1 MTTLVIL
8 RFLGIFAAYTG
19 VTLALP
25 ALMFR
30 RILRGRSLAEQFLM
44 CYTFGNFYI
53 INIVFLLQ
61 LLHISNFF
69 MLAGLTVVLSI
80 VIGGR
85 VNRIPLKQ
93 QAGNTWHLFGKL
105 LRGRMKLKSAIFL
118 FLGKCAE
125 GIKRL
130 VKFFYRHIVKNPI
143 QSMLLLGIGVC
154 LCWIYGRQII
164 LVYGYRAS
172 DIPVHMS
179 WINEMS
185 RGKIFAKGVY
195 PFGFHCMIYYLHAVF
210 RFDTYVILCQFF
222 FAQVIF
228 MHLVLL
234 AMLKQ
239 LCKTKYI
246 PYIGTFVF
254 LLGNFWSGQTY
265 SRFYATL
272 PQEFGMI
279 FVIPSI
285 YFLIRFFQIPKQKLA
300 DKETRLTLQCFAMA
314 FSLTLAIHFYGTMIA
329 GLCCIGIACGF
340 CFRFLRKEYFRRIMF
355 TGICSVFLAV
365 LPMGIAFAT
374 GTPLQGSLGWGLS
387 VINGGKSSSSTET
400 EAETDEAETLEVST
414 GDDKNTVRVV
424 KPDGT
429 VMEIDVSDLPSAQEN
444 ESGGQTQTKT
454 TAPAVPKVSFGEKI
468 RKIPGKAKNA
478 LSEMS
483 SRILEFIIKL
493 DVKNIGYMIL
503 ASFALLLLLG
513 FIFCVFRQPGYGAM
527 LMSMGFC
534 MWIVT
539 ILLCANVFGLPP
551 LMDGARCSIY
561 YVYLLSAALTALA
574 DGLLYMVL
582 PLRKLRLVRNA
593 VSLAVAAAV
602 LMGMF
607 QNHMIKQSD
616 FSSGFVMNGAITCL
630 SNIIHENEDKTW
642 TIVSAND
649 ETQMGLDH
657 GWHYET
663 ITFLRGMETL
673 EKNTKVIIPTKT
685 VYFFIEKIPGDYAV
699 SYAKSGQSISRKGAS
714 RSLPNVGGIGMYQGE
729 GRWIVMSRMY
739 YWAQAFMELYPN
751 EMKVYY
757 EDNKFI
763 CYKIEQNMYHQYNFA
778 IDYRYNQN
786 KMQDETAEDTQD
798 ETQLQSDASEET
810 QREATNETQQQSDA
824 SGKQEAGK

>member
-340 CFRFLRKEYFRRIMF
+340 CFRFLRKEYFCRIMF

-387 VINGGKSSSSTET
+387 VINGGKSSSSTDT

-444 ESGGQTQTKT
+444 ESGGQTQTET

-503 ASFALLLLLG
+503 AFFALLLLLG
-513 FIFCVFRQPGYGAM
+513 FIFCVFRQTEYGAM

-539 ILLCANVFGLPP
+539 ILLCAGVFGLPP

-593 VSLAVAAAV
+593 VSLAVTAAV

-798 ETQLQSDASEET
+798 ETQQQS
-810 QREATNETQQQSDA
+810 EATNETQQQSDA

>member
-8 RFLGIFAAYTG
+8 RFLGIFAVYTG

-69 MLAGLTVVLSI
+69 TLAGLTAVLSI

-340 CFRFLRKEYFRRIMF
+340 CFRFLRKEYFCRIMF

-387 VINGGKSSSSTET
+387 VINGGKSSSSTEA

-444 ESGGQTQTKT
+444 ESGGQMQTET

-513 FIFCVFRQPGYGAM
+513 FIFCVFRQTEYGAM

-539 ILLCANVFGLPP
+539 ILLCAGVFGLPP

-593 VSLAVAAAV
+593 VSLAVTAAV

-699 SYAKSGQSISRKGAS
+699 SYAKSGKSISRKGAS

-798 ETQLQSDASEET
+798 ETQQQS
-810 QREATNETQQQSDA
+810 EATNETQQQSDA

>member
-8 RFLGIFAAYTG
+8 RFLGIFAVYTG

-69 MLAGLTVVLSI
+69 TLAGLTAVLSI

-340 CFRFLRKEYFRRIMF
+340 CFRFLRKEYFCRIMF

-387 VINGGKSSSSTET
+387 VINGGKSSSSTEA

-444 ESGGQTQTKT
+444 ESGGQMQTET

-513 FIFCVFRQPGYGAM
+513 FIFCVFRQTEYGAM

-539 ILLCANVFGLPP
+539 ILLCAGVFGLPP

-593 VSLAVAAAV
+593 VSLAVTAAV

-739 YWAQAFMELYPN
+739 YWAQAFLELYPN

-798 ETQLQSDASEET
+798 ETQQQS
-810 QREATNETQQQSDA
+810 EATNETQQQSDA

>member
-1 MTTLVIL
+1 MSMTTLVIL
-8 RFLGIFAAYTG
+8 RFLGIFAAYMG

-61 LLHISNFF
+61 LLHISNFLT
-69 MLAGLTVVLSI
+69 LAGLTAVLSI

-130 VKFFYRHIVKNPI
+130 AKFFYRHIVKNPI

-195 PFGFHCMIYYLHAVF
+195 PFGFHCIIYYLHAVF

-234 AMLKQ
+234 AMMKQ

-300 DKETRLTLQCFAMA
+300 NKETRLTLQCFAMA

-400 EAETDEAETLEVST
+400 EADEAETLEVST

-429 VMEIDVSDLPSAQEN
+429 VMEIDVSDLPSTQEN
-444 ESGGQTQTKT
+444 ESGGQTQTET

-513 FIFCVFRQPGYGAM
+513 LVFCIFRQPGYGAM

-539 ILLCANVFGLPP
+539 ILLCAGVFGLPP

-593 VSLAVAAAV
+593 VSLAVTAAV

-649 ETQMGLDH
+649 ETQMGVDH

-685 VYFFIEKIPGDYAV
+685 VYFFIEKIPLDYSV
-699 SYAKSGQSISRKGAS
+699 TYDKSGQSISRKGAS
-714 RSLPNVGGIGMYQGE
+714 RSLPNVGGIGIYQGE

-763 CYKIEQNMYHQYNFA
+763 CYKIEQNMYHQYDFA

-798 ETQLQSDASEET
+798 ETQQQS
-810 QREATNETQQQSDA
+810 EATNETQQQSDA

>member
-8 RFLGIFAAYTG
+8 RFLGIFAAYMG

-61 LLHISNFF
+61 LLHISNFLT
-69 MLAGLTVVLSI
+69 LAGLTAVLSI

-130 VKFFYRHIVKNPI
+130 AKFFYRHIVKNPI

-195 PFGFHCMIYYLHAVF
+195 PFGFHCIIYYLHAVF

-234 AMLKQ
+234 AMMKQ

-285 YFLIRFFQIPKQKLA
+285 YFLIRFFQIPKQKLVN
-300 DKETRLTLQCFAMA
+300 KETRLTLQCFAMT

-400 EAETDEAETLEVST
+400 EADEAETLEVST

-444 ESGGQTQTKT
+444 ESGGQTQTET

-513 FIFCVFRQPGYGAM
+513 LVFCIFRQPGYGAM

-539 ILLCANVFGLPP
+539 ILLCAGVFGLPP

-582 PLRKLRLVRNA
+582 PLRKLRLV
-593 VSLAVAAAV
+593 SLAVAAAV

-616 FSSGFVMNGAITCL
+616 FSSGFVMNGVITCL

-649 ETQMGLDH
+649 ETQMGVDH

-685 VYFFIEKIPGDYAV
+685 VYFFIEKIPLDYSV
-699 SYAKSGQSISRKGAS
+699 TYDKSGQSISRKGAS

-798 ETQLQSDASEET
+798 ETQQQS
-810 QREATNETQQQSDA
+810 EATNETQQQSDA

>member
-8 RFLGIFAAYTG
+8 RFLGIFAAYMG

-61 LLHISNFF
+61 LLHISNFLT
-69 MLAGLTVVLSI
+69 LAGLTAVLSI

-130 VKFFYRHIVKNPI
+130 AKFFYRHIVKNPI

-195 PFGFHCMIYYLHAVF
+195 PFGFHCIIYYLHAVF

-234 AMLKQ
+234 AMMKQ

-300 DKETRLTLQCFAMA
+300 NKETRLTLQCFAMA

-400 EAETDEAETLEVST
+400 EADEAETLEVST

-429 VMEIDVSDLPSAQEN
+429 VMEIDVSDLPSTQEN
-444 ESGGQTQTKT
+444 ESGGQTQTET

-513 FIFCVFRQPGYGAM
+513 LVFCIFRQPGYGAM

-539 ILLCANVFGLPP
+539 ILLCAGVFGLPP

-593 VSLAVAAAV
+593 VSLAVTAAV

-649 ETQMGLDH
+649 ETQMGVDH

-685 VYFFIEKIPGDYAV
+685 VYFFIEKIPLDYSV
-699 SYAKSGQSISRKGAS
+699 TYDKSGQSISRKGAS
-714 RSLPNVGGIGMYQGE
+714 RSLPNVGGIGIYQGE

-763 CYKIEQNMYHQYNFA
+763 CYKIEQNMYHQYDFA

-798 ETQLQSDASEET
+798 ETQQQS
-810 QREATNETQQQSDA
+810 EATNETQQQSDA

>member
-8 RFLGIFAAYTG
+8 RFLGIFAVYTG

-69 MLAGLTVVLSI
+69 TLAGLTVVLSI

-340 CFRFLRKEYFRRIMF
+340 CFRFLRKEYFCRIMF

-444 ESGGQTQTKT
+444 ESGGQMQTET

-513 FIFCVFRQPGYGAM
+513 FIFCVFRQTEYGAM

-539 ILLCANVFGLPP
+539 ILLCAGVFGLPP

-593 VSLAVAAAV
+593 VSLAVTAAV

-798 ETQLQSDASEET
+798 ETQQQS
-810 QREATNETQQQSDA
+810 EATNETQQQSDA

>member
-1 MTTLVIL
+1 MSMTTLVIL
-8 RFLGIFAAYTG
+8 RFLGIFAVYTG

-69 MLAGLTVVLSI
+69 TLAGLTAVLSI

-340 CFRFLRKEYFRRIMF
+340 CFRFLRKEYFCRIMF

-387 VINGGKSSSSTET
+387 VINGGKSSSSTEA

-444 ESGGQTQTKT
+444 ESGGQMQTET

-513 FIFCVFRQPGYGAM
+513 FIFCVFRQTEYGAM

-539 ILLCANVFGLPP
+539 ILLCAGVFGLPP

-593 VSLAVAAAV
+593 VSLAVTAAV

-739 YWAQAFMELYPN
+739 YWAQAFIELYPN

-798 ETQLQSDASEET
+798 ETQQQS
-810 QREATNETQQQSDA
+810 EATNETQQQSDA

>member
-8 RFLGIFAAYTG
+8 RFLGIFAVYTG

-30 RILRGRSLAEQFLM
+30 RIMRGRSLAEQFLM

-69 MLAGLTVVLSI
+69 TLAGLTAVLSI

-340 CFRFLRKEYFRRIMF
+340 CFRFLRKEYFCRIMF

-387 VINGGKSSSSTET
+387 VINGGKSSSSTEA

-444 ESGGQTQTKT
+444 ESGGQMQTET

-513 FIFCVFRQPGYGAM
+513 FIFCVFRQTEYGAM

-539 ILLCANVFGLPP
+539 ILLCAGVFGLPP

-593 VSLAVAAAV
+593 VSLAVTAAV

-798 ETQLQSDASEET
+798 ETQQQS
-810 QREATNETQQQSDA
+810 EATNETQQQSDA

>member
-8 RFLGIFAAYTG
+8 RFLGIFAVYTG

-69 MLAGLTVVLSI
+69 TLAGLTVVLSI

-130 VKFFYRHIVKNPI
+130 AKFFYRHIVKNPI

-387 VINGGKSSSSTET
+387 VINGGKSSSSTEAK
-400 EAETDEAETLEVST
+400 AETDEAETLEVST

-444 ESGGQTQTKT
+444 ESGGQTQTET

-513 FIFCVFRQPGYGAM
+513 FIFCVFRQTEYGAM

-539 ILLCANVFGLPP
+539 ILLCANLFGLPP

-593 VSLAVAAAV
+593 VSLAVTAAV

-798 ETQLQSDASEET
+798 ETQQQS
-810 QREATNETQQQSDA
+810 EATNETQQQSDA

>member
-1 MTTLVIL
+1 MSMTTLVIL
-8 RFLGIFAAYTG
+8 RFLGIFAVYTG

-69 MLAGLTVVLSI
+69 TLAGLTAVLSI

-118 FLGKCAE
+118 FLGKCAA

-340 CFRFLRKEYFRRIMF
+340 CFRFLRKEYFCRIMF

-387 VINGGKSSSSTET
+387 VINGGKSSSSTEA

-444 ESGGQTQTKT
+444 ESGGQMQTET

-513 FIFCVFRQPGYGAM
+513 FIFCVFRQTEYGAM

-539 ILLCANVFGLPP
+539 ILLCAGVFGLPP

-593 VSLAVAAAV
+593 VSLAVTAAV

-798 ETQLQSDASEET
+798 ETQQQS
-810 QREATNETQQQSDA
+810 EATNETQQQSDA